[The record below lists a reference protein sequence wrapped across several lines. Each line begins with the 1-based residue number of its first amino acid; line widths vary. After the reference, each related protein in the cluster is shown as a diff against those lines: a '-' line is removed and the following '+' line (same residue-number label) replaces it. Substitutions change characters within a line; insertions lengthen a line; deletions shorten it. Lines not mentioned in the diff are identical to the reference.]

1 METTL
6 IAPFSLSALPRI
18 RFGPGLFYQLVSEI
32 ETFGSR
38 MLLVTGAGSFAG
50 GEHYRWLQAELEA
63 RRITWFRVA
72 IGGEPTPEMVDEA
85 VARFGKEEIA
95 VVVGVG
101 GGSALDAAKAIAGLL
116 RTGTPVCDHLEGVGP
131 ELPYLG
137 PAVPFI
143 AVPTTAGTGSEM
155 TKNAVITRPGRFKK
169 SFRDEA
175 LLARLALVD
184 PELLLSCPQPVL
196 LANAMDA
203 FTQLLE
209 AYTST
214 RASRFTDALAED
226 GIRAFAAGFA
236 PGAGQPVRDYS
247 ALSYAAMLSGICL
260 AQAGLGAVHGMA
272 SPLGAC
278 FPVPHGM
285 VCGILLADT
294 TRANIAALRERA
306 PLSPALDK
314 YARVARWLS
323 GDDGAGAE
331 DLAGLLQGWT
341 RACRLPR
348 LADYG
353 MAAADIPRVVAMSG
367 GNSMQTNPLVLTE
380 AELGDILRR
389 CL

>member
-6 IAPFSLSALPRI
+6 IAPFSLSTQPRI
-18 RFGPGLFYQLVSEI
+18 RFGPGIFKQVVSEI

-38 MLLVTGAGSFAG
+38 MLLVTGAGSFTG

-72 IGGEPTPEMVDEA
+72 VGGEPTPEMVDEA
-85 VARFGKEEIA
+85 VARFGRQDID

-116 RTGTPVCDHLEGVGP
+116 KTGTPVCEHLEGVGE
-131 ELPYLG
+131 ELPYRG

-155 TKNAVITRPGRFKK
+155 TRNAVITRPGRFKK

-184 PELLLSCPQPVL
+184 PELLQSCPQPVL

-214 RASRFTDALAED
+214 RASRYTDALAED

-236 PGAGQPVRDYS
+236 PGEGHPVRDY
-247 ALSYAAMLSGICL
+247 AGLSYAAMLSGICL

-294 TRANIAALRERA
+294 TRANIAALRERI

-323 GDDGAGAE
+323 GDDRAGAE

-353 MAAADIPRVVAMSG
+353 MVAADIPRMVAMSG
-367 GNSMQTNPLVLTE
+367 GNSMKTNPLVLTD